1 MEHGVSYEL
10 VYTVVESD
18 LASKVGVESDDVFP
32 PVLATSRLIGLMEVS
47 SARLLR
53 PLLEE
58 GQLSVGVGVQMKH
71 FAPTPVD
78 EEIRIV
84 ATYDGVEDKLHQCKV
99 EAYDRAGKVA
109 SCKHTRAIVDPDRIV
124 AGARSRMEKAE
135 AESS

>member
-1 MEHGVSYEL
+1 MEDGVSYEL

-18 LASKVGVESDDVFP
+18 LASNVGVESDDVFP
-32 PVLATSRLIGLMEVS
+32 PVLATSRLIGLMEVA

-53 PLLEE
+53 PLLGD

-71 FAPTPVD
+71 FAPTPVGK
-78 EEIRIV
+78 EIRIV
-84 ATYDGVEDKLHQCKV
+84 AIYNGVEDKLHQCKV

-124 AGARSRMEKAE
+124 AGAKGRVEKAE
-135 AESS
+135 AKSS